1 MLTFLPVLI
10 LLSQP
15 LRVNFSL
22 YNNLF
27 LGLSLNRERR
37 HRRRM
42 GQDRQLVREDG
53 HERPQQSPSPD
64 HR

>member
-1 MLTFLPVLI
+1 MFTS
-10 LLSQP
+10 LLASFDIVIST
-15 LRVNFSL
+15 LVCKFFFI
-22 YNNLF
+22 F

-42 GQDRQLVREDG
+42 GQDRQLVREDW